1 MVNNHSFAHS
11 DELLSALCTAI
22 ITDLEEAISEKG
34 SAVLLVS
41 GGSTPKPLFKRLRET
56 PIAWENVRIGL
67 CDERWVNPEHAD
79 SNEKLVRELL
89 LQEHAIN
96 AQFIGLY
103 CTGMSADEAQNECS
117 EKVKSQLWPI
127 DVCVLGMGDDAHTA
141 SLFPHNP
148 KLLEGLEDGNKNLCI
163 SITPQTAPHPRMSL
177 TFSAIISTRHL
188 YLHFEGEKKRL
199 VFEEAL
205 RGSDVEA
212 MPIRAFLQQEIKD
225 IEVYYA

>member
-1 MVNNHSFAHS
+1 MVNNHPFAHS
-11 DELLSALCTAI
+11 DDLINALSVSI
-22 ITDLEEAISEKG
+22 IADLEEVISEKG

-41 GGSTPKPLFKRLRET
+41 GGSTPKPLFKRLSET

-79 SNEKLVRELL
+79 SNEKMVRDLL
-89 LQEHAIN
+89 LREYAAS

-103 CTGMSADEAQNECS
+103 CAGMSADEAQNECS
-117 EKVKSQLWPI
+117 QRVKSELWPI
-127 DVCVLGMGDDAHTA
+127 DVCILGMGDDAHTA
-141 SLFPHNP
+141 SLFPNNP
-148 KLLEGLEDGNKNLCI
+148 KLLEGLDESNKNLCI
-163 SITPQTAPHPRMSL
+163 AITPQTAPHPRMSL
-177 TFSAIISTRHL
+177 TFCAIMSACHL

-205 RGSDVEA
+205 RGTDVVA
-212 MPIRAFLQQEIKD
+212 MPIRAFLHQKIKD